1 MTLPQIVETLF
12 NRGMTN
18 LIDRA
23 SRGMTD
29 LHQSRGKTR
38 ATSNFHAWLKVLRW
52 VLPLALL
59 LIVIAYETVVAPW
72 FHDGFGEKYHYLSE
86 IIFYGTIGPLLAFV
100 LLDFLDRWLEEKE
113 TNDLQSRILAEVK
126 AYAGMSHK
134 LNDEALQ
141 TLFAVSMLLS
151 SLESSIQRKDP
162 DAAALLKEAED
173 TLGIA
178 INEIREHL
186 EHHPLVESSLGENS
200 TKSFSP

>member
-1 MTLPQIVETLF
+1 MALPQNFERLF
-12 NRGMTN
+12 NRCMTN
-18 LIDRA
+18 LINRA
-23 SRGMTD
+23 SRGMTA
-29 LHQSRGKTR
+29 LHQLGQKTR
-38 ATSNFHAWLKVLRW
+38 ATSNFHTWLKVLRW

-72 FHDGFGEKYHYLSE
+72 FHHGFGEKYHYLSE
-86 IIFYGTIGPLLAFV
+86 ILFYGTIGPLLAFV

-113 TNDLQSRILAEVK
+113 TNDVQSRILAEVK

-151 SLESSIQRKDP
+151 SLESPIQKQDP
-162 DAAALLKEAED
+162 EAAALLKKTEN
-173 TLGIA
+173 TLEIA

-186 EHHPLVESSLGENS
+186 ENHPLAESGLGDNNS
-200 TKSFSP
+200 KSFGH

>member
-1 MTLPQIVETLF
+1 MALPQNTKRRF
-12 NRGMTN
+12 NIDMTD
-18 LIDRA
+18 LINRA
-23 SRGMTD
+23 SRGLMA
-29 LHQSRGKTR
+29 LHKPGQKTR

-86 IIFYGTIGPLLAFV
+86 IIFYGTIGPILAFV

>member
-1 MTLPQIVETLF
+1 MS
-12 NRGMTN
+12 N
-18 LIDRA
+18 LINRA
-23 SRGMTD
+23 SRGLTD
-29 LHQSRGKTR
+29 LYKPRQRTR
-38 ATSNFHAWLKVLRW
+38 TRSNFHAWLKVLRW

-86 IIFYGTIGPLLAFV
+86 IIFYGTIGPILAFV

-151 SLESSIQRKDP
+151 SLEASIQRKDP
-162 DAAALLKEAED
+162 EAAALLKEAEN

-186 EHHPLVESSLGENS
+186 ENHPLAESVLGENS
-200 TKSFSP
+200 AKSSSP